1 MKNQAKAL
9 FDKMTD
15 FKRFAITLLAVGSFL
30 YLGLI
35 IPSAVKSDRSLN
47 IIILSS
53 LVFLT
58 LSVFFF
64 IQSSICRER
73 LLEMEEADEYL
84 TRK

>member
-64 IQSSICRER
+64 IQSGI
-73 LLEMEEADEYL
+73 
-84 TRK
+84 